1 MTTNPADERAYFF
14 KIDTTIK
21 KIRNSIQRKFD
32 EAGLDLT
39 VDQWVLVDHVQRN
52 PGISQTELAEM
63 TVKDTPTVTRML
75 DLLIKKQLAERRPD
89 PTDRRKFSIH
99 LSPAGE
105 AVFGRALPIVIDVRR
120 RAWGGMSDADYHNF
134 TRILDSLHSNISH

>member
-21 KIRNSIQRKFD
+21 KIRNSLQRKLD

-39 VDQWVLVDHVQRN
+39 VDQWVLIDHVQRN
-52 PGISQTELAEM
+52 PGISQTVLAEM

-75 DLLIKKQLAERRPD
+75 DLLIKKQLTERRSD

-99 LSPAGE
+99 LTPAGE
-105 AVFGRALPIVIDVRR
+105 AVFHRALPIVVDVRR
-120 RAWGGMSDADYHNF
+120 RGWGDMSDADYQNF
-134 TRILDSLHSNISH
+134 TRILDSIHRNISH

>member
-21 KIRNSIQRKFD
+21 KIRNSLQRKLD

-39 VDQWVLVDHVQRN
+39 VDQWVLIDHVQRN
-52 PGISQTELAEM
+52 PGISQTQLAEM

-75 DLLIKKQLAERRPD
+75 DLLIKKSLSERRPD
-89 PTDRRKFSIH
+89 PSDRRKFSIH
-99 LSPAGE
+99 LTPAGE
-105 AVFGRALPIVIDVRR
+105 VVFGQALPIVIEMRR
-120 RAWGGMSDADYHNF
+120 RAWGEMSEADYQKF
-134 TRILDSLHSNISH
+134 TQTLDTIHRNISH

>member
-21 KIRNSIQRKFD
+21 KIRNSLQRKLD

-39 VDQWVLVDHVQRN
+39 VDQWVLIDHVQRN
-52 PGISQTELAEM
+52 PGISQTQLAEM

-75 DLLIKKQLAERRPD
+75 DLLIKKQLAERRSD

-99 LSPAGE
+99 LTPAGE
-105 AVFGRALPIVIDVRR
+105 SVFQRALPIVVDVRR
-120 RAWGGMSDADYHNF
+120 RGWGEMSDADYETF
-134 TRILDSLHSNISH
+134 TRILDSIHRNISH

>member
-21 KIRNSIQRKFD
+21 KIRNSLQRNLD

-39 VDQWVLVDHVQRN
+39 VDQWVLVDHVRRN

-75 DLLIKKQLAERRPD
+75 DLLIKKSLAERRPD
-89 PTDRRKFSIH
+89 PSDRRKFSVH

-105 AVFGRALPIVIDVRR
+105 ATYEQALPIVVDVRR
-120 RAWGGMSDADYHNF
+120 RAWGELSDTDYREF
-134 TRILDSLHSNISH
+134 TRILDSIHRNISQ